1 MTNTSVISNSEIKI
15 HPSCMIKEVIEI
27 LKPEN
32 RKNIVDATFGTGG
45 HSLEILKKT
54 KGNLFA
60 FEKDPFLY
68 ERGKKISENFKNFKI
83 FNKSFTEIP
92 EILQKEGVN
101 KIDGILFDFGLSLYH
116 VSSSNRGFTFKRK
129 EILDMRCNPYEN
141 EELYKKL
148 KKIDLEEIEF
158 ILKEYGELKNYKK
171 ISLNIYK
178 GIKER
183 EIKYT
188 DEFNKIILKNIKHNK
203 EKILQKV
210 YQAFRIWINQ
220 EIENIKKTLSFLPQI
235 MESGGVAVFLSYHSL
250 EDRII
255 KNFFKNSYFKFITK
269 KPLKPSEKE
278 IEEKPNCHS
287 CKLRAGEKK

>member
-32 RKNIVDATFGTGG
+32 KKIIVDATFGTGG
-45 HSLEILKKT
+45 HSIEILKKT
-54 KGNLFA
+54 KGKLFA

-68 ERGKKISENFKNFKI
+68 ERGKKTFENFKNFKI
-83 FNKSFTEIP
+83 FNNSFTEIP
-92 EILQKEGVN
+92 EVLEKERTN
-101 KIDGILFDFGLSLYH
+101 KIDGIIFDFGLSFYH

-129 EILDMRCNPYEN
+129 EILDMRYNPYEN

-148 KKIDLEEIEF
+148 KKLTLKEIES

-171 ISLNIYK
+171 VSLNIYK
-178 GIKER
+178 GIKEK
-183 EIKYT
+183 EVKYT
-188 DEFNKIILKNIKHNK
+188 DEFNKIILKNIKYNK

-210 YQAFRIWINQ
+210 YQAFRIWINK

-235 MESGGVAVFLSYHSL
+235 MESGGIAVFLTYHSL

-255 KNFFKNSYFKFITK
+255 KNFLKTTSFKVITK
-269 KPLKPSEKE
+269 KPLTPSEKE
-278 IEEKPNCHS
+278 IKEKPNCNS
-287 CKLRAGEKK
+287 CKLRAGERI